1 MDFEIKECVEINFYY
16 DLNEMSN
23 EANKIKKDNGN
34 VINKDYTNTLKR
46 MVEHIKMGH
55 TFLPIVGSVGNKYDM
70 NVRKQCYI
78 FSVEQE
84 KVDLL
89 KFELKEIFNIFI
101 ENAMN
106 EKILDLED
114 VKNTIYL
121 LEKVFINEKLK
132 ENLENKLKEK
142 DITKKPKL

>member
-1 MDFEIKECVEINFYY
+1 MDFEIKEYVEITFYY

-106 EKILDLED
+106 EKVLDLED

-121 LEKVFINEKLK
+121 LDEIYHKGKLRDSFEEKF
-132 ENLENKLKEK
+132 KEK
-142 DITKKPKL
+142 DTTKKPKI

>member
-1 MDFEIKECVEINFYY
+1 MDFEIKECVEITFYY

-23 EANKIKKDNGN
+23 EANKIKKDNEN
-34 VINKDYTNTLKR
+34 AINKDYSNTLKR

-70 NVRKQCYI
+70 NVKKQCYI

-89 KFELKEIFNIFI
+89 KFQIKEIFNIFI

-106 EKILDLED
+106 EKFLDLED
-114 VKNTIYL
+114 VKDTIYL
-121 LEKVFINEKLK
+121 LEKVFINGKLK

-142 DITKKPKL
+142 DITKKPKI

>member
-1 MDFEIKECVEINFYY
+1 MDFEIKEYVEITFYY

>member
-1 MDFEIKECVEINFYY
+1 MDFEIKEYVEMTFYY
-16 DLNEMSN
+16 DVNEMSN